1 MQARF
6 LVAGCLCLGLI
17 GLCCLCLGVVLAC
30 GTILE
35 VGVQPDKQFATA
47 RALLLPGGTSSVLE
61 GLLGKIHGIIS
72 SIPLRAVWQM
82 VTHSLESAIAERTAV
97 LGGKLGLFTVD

>member
-6 LVAGCLCLGLI
+6 LVAGCLCLGLA

-35 VGVQPDKQFATA
+35 VGVQPDEQFNC
-47 RALLLPGGTSSVLE
+47 
-61 GLLGKIHGIIS
+61 
-72 SIPLRAVWQM
+72 
-82 VTHSLESAIAERTAV
+82 HS
-97 LGGKLGLFTVD
+97 

>member
-6 LVAGCLCLGLI
+6 LVAGCLCLGLV
-17 GLCCLCLGVVLAC
+17 GLCCLCLGIVLAC

-61 GLLGKIHGIIS
+61 GLLGSVDYKKF
-72 SIPLRAVWQM
+72 PLV
-82 VTHSLESAIAERTAV
+82 
-97 LGGKLGLFTVD
+97 